1 MSQLDNSF
9 GPATSASAVIS
20 TGGQTWIKP
29 RGVLANW
36 GYTITSG
43 GGSTSAVTSKHKLEG
58 TLSDSTGPA
67 AADIF
72 TLSTGSGDGH
82 VRTTGK
88 VARQV
93 RIHFTTAAAS
103 TSSTGVTVTAVVAGT
118 L

>member
-1 MSQLDNSF
+1 MSQLDNSY
-9 GPATSASAVIS
+9 GPATSAGAVTT

-36 GYTITSG
+36 GYTITSA
-43 GGSTSAVTSKHKLEG
+43 GSTSTVTSKHKLEG

-67 AADIF
+67 AADVF

-82 VRTTGK
+82 IRTTGK

-103 TSSTGVTVTAVVAGT
+103 TSSTGPTVTAVVAGT